1 MLNRLSIQSKL
12 LLMLVLCTMLAAIVV
27 GGIAFQTGRNSLRTA
42 AFTRLTEI
50 REAQRRT
57 MTTQLTDLKNAL
69 VTYTHGTSTLS
80 AMKEFTAGFEQLSNA
95 SITPEMQKS
104 IVDYYDFF
112 AKETYRDSGTRLDIA
127 SLLPTS
133 NAERY
138 LQATY
143 TAKLPTDD
151 LAIAMDDERDGS
163 AWSAANAKYHRFF
176 AEIVTRFAFE
186 DALLINSKGDVVY
199 STYKNT
205 DLGTNIL
212 NGPYNGSKL
221 RDAYLQAMTS
231 NKEDRVAFTDFEFY
245 EPANMAPTA
254 WMVAPVPANGKPD
267 GVLALQFPI
276 TKINKI
282 MTFDKQWSEV
292 GMGETGETILAGP
305 DFLMRS
311 DSRLFL
317 ENPQEYR
324 RRVIDNGTPPDVPD
338 VAIRQGGT
346 TLIQPVSEGASKEAQ
361 KGLTGTLVSKDYL
374 GDETLQAYAPVGN
387 MTSLHWS
394 IVAKVTTKEAFAR
407 EATFTRTVV
416 LATTGII
423 FVVCL
428 LAALLAQVFLRPIR
442 RLEAG
447 VQRIGSGDFNVEIPV
462 ETRDEI
468 GELTGMFNEMSRSL
482 SVKEDMLTEQRGQIK
497 SLLRSLMPGAVADK
511 VFMGEEITAREHVNV
526 TVVYADITGL
536 DRIQTDLESGEYLEL
551 IGELIRQFDAA
562 AAEYDVERV
571 HPVRNGF
578 LGSCGLTTPRLD
590 NIRMTADFAVECTR
604 IIERFNGESGL
615 RLGLRAGIDAGTVSA
630 GLVGQASPIFDM
642 WGTAVT
648 LASRLKNGAQESGIY
663 VTARVHDAL
672 SETMQFSPAGTVE
685 VGGKSEPVWRL
696 EESL

>member
-1 MLNRLSIQSKL
+1 M
-12 LLMLVLCTMLAAIVV
+12 
-27 GGIAFQTGRNSLRTA
+27 
-42 AFTRLTEI
+42 
-50 REAQRRT
+50 
-57 MTTQLTDLKNAL
+57 
-69 VTYTHGTSTLS
+69 
-80 AMKEFTAGFEQLSNA
+80 
-95 SITPEMQKS
+95 
-104 IVDYYDFF
+104 
-112 AKETYRDSGTRLDIA
+112 
-127 SLLPTS
+127 
-133 NAERY
+133 
-138 LQATY
+138 
-143 TAKLPTDD
+143 
-151 LAIAMDDERDGS
+151 
-163 AWSAANAKYHRFF
+163 
-176 AEIVTRFAFE
+176 
-186 DALLINSKGDVVY
+186 
-199 STYKNT
+199 
-205 DLGTNIL
+205 
-212 NGPYNGSKL
+212 
-221 RDAYLQAMTS
+221 
-231 NKEDRVAFTDFEFY
+231 
-245 EPANMAPTA
+245 
-254 WMVAPVPANGKPD
+254 
-267 GVLALQFPI
+267 
-276 TKINKI
+276 
-282 MTFDKQWSEV
+282 
-292 GMGETGETILAGP
+292 
-305 DFLMRS
+305 
-311 DSRLFL
+311 
-317 ENPQEYR
+317 
-324 RRVIDNGTPPDVPD
+324 IDNGTPPDVPD

-387 MTSLHWS
+387 MASLHWS